1 MINKLM
7 IKMATWSTLV
17 MFSLLPLCY
26 APLSAA
32 QPLFNPS
39 GGGIQSAKEE
49 QDAVAAGEQTIN
61 INTAS
66 ANELAS
72 QLKGIG
78 LKRAGQIIALREHLG
93 GFKTIEQLQQVRGI
107 GPIFIANNKHRLSL

>member
-32 QPLFNPS
+32 QPLFNSS

-49 QDAVAAGEQTIN
+49 QGTAAGEQTIN

-78 LKRAGQIIALREHLG
+78 LKRAGQIIALREQLG

-107 GPIFIANNKHRLSL
+107 GPIFIANNKHRLRL